1 MQGTIQLPSV
11 LLGKEYFVFLLVP
24 LLAVVLTSCEQAN
37 APLSA
42 EMEAAATAPET
53 QPGFD
58 DPLAEPPP
66 RSTAVP
72 EEVAAILDR
81 LATEFP
87 RSAAAFYA
95 RGAILERYGQ
105 SNESLWCWRNCLE
118 LDPQIAAA
126 HEQIAFVAMKRGEFE
141 QAVDHLTQA
150 CELEPDL
157 PEARLHLGKAL
168 LHLGRFEEAVSPLKR
183 QTALRPEGVES
194 WFRLGQAHLEL
205 GDFEEAQTCFQS
217 AIDRHETSLPAWF
230 GMAQVY
236 ERQGEALKAREC
248 RRRYLEL
255 DKALTPTDRS
265 RRQPGES
272 LDRPSQELPRVYAI
286 AADVYAHHGQN
297 ADAQTYWRRAA
308 ELDRTNISCRLL
320 LARSLAQENRAAEAI
335 VVARELQNLQ
345 PRNAAH
351 LLVLAELHQ
360 QLQQFEEA
368 EKDFERAMEIDPDLA
383 LAPLG
388 LARLYLGTR
397 KRLPEAR
404 RLVERAIH
412 LEPTAE
418 SYFLLSSICE
428 AMQDRGAAR
437 AALQE
442 ALRLEPQNPQ
452 YAAAA
457 GSLGNE

>member
-1 MQGTIQLPSV
+1 MQGTIQLPSACFR
-11 LLGKEYFVFLLVP
+11 KEYAVFLLAG
-24 LLAVVLTSCEQAN
+24 LLAIVLPSCEKAN
-37 APLSA
+37 APLPA
-42 EMEAAATAPET
+42 EIEAAASAPQL
-53 QPGFD
+53 QPDFA
-58 DPLAEPPP
+58 DPLAESPP
-66 RSTAVP
+66 RSTTVP

-105 SNESLWCWRNCLE
+105 SNESRWCWRKCLE
-118 LDPQIAAA
+118 LDPQIAEA

-150 CELEPDL
+150 CELKPDL

-168 LHLGRFEEAVSPLKR
+168 LRLGRYEDAVSPLKR
-183 QTALRPEGVES
+183 QTALQPKGVES

-205 GDFEEAQTCFQS
+205 GDFGEAKSCFQS
-217 AIDRHETSLPAWF
+217 AIDLHETSLPAWF

-236 ERQGEALKAREC
+236 ERLGEAEKAREC
-248 RRRYLEL
+248 HRRFLEL
-255 DKALTPTDRS
+255 DKALTSADRN
-265 RRQPGES
+265 RRADDLSG
-272 LDRPSQELPRVYAI
+272 LLSQELPRVYAI
-286 AADVYAHHGQN
+286 AADVYAYHGQN

-308 ELDRTNISCRLL
+308 ELDRTNVSCRLL

-335 VVARELQNLQ
+335 VVIEELQSLQ

-351 LLVLAELHQ
+351 LLVLADLHQ
-360 QLQQFEEA
+360 QSQQLEEA
-368 EKDFERAMEIDPDLA
+368 EKDFRRAMEIDPELA

-404 RLVERAIH
+404 RLVEQAIH
-412 LEPTAE
+412 LKPTAE
-418 SYFLLSSICE
+418 SYFLLSLICE
-428 AMQDRGAAR
+428 ATQDRAAAR

-442 ALRLEPQNPQ
+442 AWRLEPQNPQ

>member
-1 MQGTIQLPSV
+1 MQGTIQRPS
-11 LLGKEYFVFLLVP
+11 LALEGNALFFLLVP
-24 LLAVVLTSCEQAN
+24 LLAAVLTSCEKAN
-37 APLSA
+37 APRSA
-42 EMEAAATAPET
+42 EMEAAASVSQS
-53 QPGFD
+53 QPHSD

-66 RSTAVP
+66 RSTTLP

-105 SNESLWCWRNCLE
+105 SNESLWCWRNCLA
-118 LDPQIAAA
+118 LDPQIAEA

-150 CELEPDL
+150 CELKPDL
-157 PEARLHLGKAL
+157 PEANLHLGKAL
-168 LHLGRFEEAVSPLKR
+168 LRLGRYEEAVAPLKR
-183 QTALRPEGVES
+183 QIALQPKGVES

-205 GDFEEAQTCFQS
+205 GDFGEAKTCFQS
-217 AIDRHETSLPAWF
+217 AIDLHETSLPAWF

-248 RRRYLEL
+248 HRRFLEL
-255 DKALTPTDRS
+255 DKALTSTERN
-265 RRQPGES
+265 RRAVDLSG
-272 LDRPSQELPRVYAI
+272 LLSQELPRVYAI
-286 AADVYAHHGQN
+286 AADVYAYHGQD

-308 ELDRTNISCRLL
+308 GLDHTNVSYRLL

-335 VVARELQNLQ
+335 VLVEELQNLQ

-351 LLVLAELHQ
+351 LLVLADLHQ
-360 QLQQFEEA
+360 QLQQFEAA

-383 LAPLG
+383 QAPLG

-397 KRLPEAR
+397 NRLPEAR
-404 RLVERAIH
+404 RLVERAIR

-418 SYFLLSSICE
+418 SYFLLSLICE
-428 AMQDRGAAR
+428 ATKDRGGAR
-437 AALQE
+437 TALEE